1 MPILT
6 PFVRRCEKLTTP
18 AVAFLLLASPL
29 GAQEVVEEG
38 RFRLYKLQQPVGEER
53 YEVRRE
59 GASRV
64 TKATSELNFLGGG
77 VPLTATLRTS
87 ADGTPER
94 FEVKGRTSTLTRTDN
109 EVVVSGRTA
118 RVRQHAAAREVAVPA
133 RFFTIGH
140 YGPVAIEQMLFRYWA
155 AHGRPAELPILPAGR
170 VRFAVRG
177 RDTVRVGGRAE
188 VLDRYSVDGLVWGRR
203 TTWFDAAGKLIA
215 AVSGDAE
222 LDRMEA
228 IRYGYQG
235 AMPVFVAGAVR
246 DGLADLARVARE
258 VRPVREGAFALVG
271 GRLID
276 GTGRAPVEDAVVVV
290 RGGRIEA
297 AGPASAVRV
306 PAGVARVDVR
316 GRTIIPGLWDT
327 HGHYEQ
333 VEWPA
338 VQLASGVTTVRDVGN
353 EIELSTALRD
363 AIQGGRALGPRMI
376 LAGVIDGGEHPLGV
390 VTAATPEEARAG
402 VRRYHAAGFR
412 QIKIYEG
419 LPPALVPVV
428 TAEAHRLGMKVTGH
442 VPAGMNALQ
451 FVEAGADAINHLNFV
466 AAVLRPAPQGG
477 RPSPL
482 DLHSAEARR
491 AIDFFRARGT
501 FIEPTLARSE
511 QHAHPTDTAYSR
523 YEPGVAKAPLELQ
536 EALNTTGAPTEAGV
550 RGLQSLRRLLEV
562 AGHLHRAGIP
572 LLLGSDLAVPGH
584 SLHRELE
591 LAVEAGFTPME
602 AITAAT
608 RTAAR
613 VLGMEAESGTV
624 EPGKRADLV
633 ILSADPLAAI
643 RNIRSVESV
652 VANGRMYRPA
662 DLWRASGFEP

>member
-1 MPILT
+1 MPMLT
-6 PFVRRCEKLTTP
+6 PFIRRCEKFTTS
-18 AVAFLLLASPL
+18 AVALLLLAGPL

-38 RFRLYKLQQPVGEER
+38 HFRLYKLQQPVGEER

-77 VPLTATLRTS
+77 VPLTATLRTR

-109 EVVVSGRTA
+109 EVVVSGRAA
-118 RVRQHAAAREVAVPA
+118 RVRQHAAVREVAVPA
-133 RFFTIGH
+133 RFFAIGH
-140 YGPVAIEQMLFRYWA
+140 YGPVAIEQMLFRYWTA
-155 AHGRPAELPILPAGR
+155 NGRPAELPILPAGR
-170 VRFAVRG
+170 VRFEMRG
-177 RDTVRVGGRAE
+177 RDTVRVGARAE
-188 VLDRYSVDGLVWGRR
+188 VLERYSVDGLVWGRR
-203 TTWFDAAGKLIA
+203 SAWYGADGKLVA
-215 AVSGDAE
+215 VVSGDAE

-228 IRYGYQG
+228 IRDGYQA

-258 VRPVREGAFALVG
+258 VRPVREGTFALVG

-306 PAGVARVDVR
+306 PAGVARVEVSA
-316 GRTIIPGLWDT
+316 RTIIPGLWDT

-466 AAVLRPAPQGG
+466 TAVLRPAPQGG

-482 DLHSAEARR
+482 DLNSAEARR
-491 AIDFFRARGT
+491 AIELFRTRGT
-501 FIEPTLARSE
+501 VIEPTLARSE

-562 AGHLHRAGIP
+562 MGHLHRAGIP

-624 EPGKRADLV
+624 EAGKRADLV

-643 RNIRSVESV
+643 RHIRSVESV

-662 DLWRASGFEP
+662 ELWRASGFQP